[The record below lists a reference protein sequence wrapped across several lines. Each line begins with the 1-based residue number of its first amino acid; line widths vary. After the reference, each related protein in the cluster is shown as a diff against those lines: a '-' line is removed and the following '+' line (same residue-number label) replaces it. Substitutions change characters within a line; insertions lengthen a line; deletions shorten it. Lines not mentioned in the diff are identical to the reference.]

1 MDQLV
6 RPLRHTPAH
15 NVTKPEGAGGR
26 VSGFS
31 PWQVFVLFLVC
42 TLLISIPIWTH
53 PLPPV
58 SDYINHLARMYV
70 IATVHKNPL
79 LANFYEIDWKIIP
92 NLTMDLI
99 VPVLARG
106 VNIYLAGQIFM
117 VVMFAVIISGTL
129 ALNRMLIGRWS
140 LFPLVAFPLLYNYVF
155 LVGLMN

>member
-1 MDQLV
+1 M
-6 RPLRHTPAH
+6 R
-15 NVTKPEGAGGR
+15 GAQGGPRR

-58 SDYINHLARMYV
+58 SDYINHLARMHV
-70 IATVHKNPL
+70 IATIHKNPL

-99 VPVLARG
+99 VPVLAR
-106 VNIYLAGQIFM
+106 AG
-117 VVMFAVIISGTL
+117 
-129 ALNRMLIGRWS
+129 
-140 LFPLVAFPLLYNYVF
+140 
-155 LVGLMN
+155 